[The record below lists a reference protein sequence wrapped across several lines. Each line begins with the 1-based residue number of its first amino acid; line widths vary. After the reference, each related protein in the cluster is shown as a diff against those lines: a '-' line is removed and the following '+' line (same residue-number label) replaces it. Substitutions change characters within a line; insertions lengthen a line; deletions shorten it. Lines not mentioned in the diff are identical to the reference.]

1 MMQLSLP
8 TGKVISIPIYQW
20 LFMLKEEDVD
30 EFYQSCIADDLG
42 IEIDNPFSNKI
53 IHGKL
58 EIEETI
64 FPEISTELED

>member
-1 MMQLSLP
+1 
-8 TGKVISIPIYQW
+8 
-20 LFMLKEEDVD
+20 MLKEEDVD

-58 EIEETI
+58 EIEETV
-64 FPEISTELED
+64 FPEISTEIED